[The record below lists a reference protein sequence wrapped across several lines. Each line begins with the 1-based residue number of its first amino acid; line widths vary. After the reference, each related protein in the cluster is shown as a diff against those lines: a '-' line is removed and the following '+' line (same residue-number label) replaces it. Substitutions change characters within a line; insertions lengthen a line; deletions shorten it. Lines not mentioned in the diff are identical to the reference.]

1 VEAFIRAVYVR
12 SYKADIAVS
21 YPILMSVRDAG
32 GTILAA
38 VGFRYAKEEPLFLE
52 NYTGAPI
59 EQVLRTPRER
69 IAEIGNLASAGG
81 GASIF
86 LFAALAS
93 YLNFKGIDYGTER
106 LKSLASTR
114 KKSATPRSKPF
125 KATARTGEVI
135 TTPGRACWPG
145 RSRTAFRG

>member
-1 VEAFIRAVYVR
+1 
-12 SYKADIAVS
+12 
-21 YPILMSVRDAG
+21 MSVRDAG

-81 GASIF
+81 GRRSSCSQRWPRISI
-86 LFAALAS
+86 S
-93 YLNFKGIDYGTER
+93 R
-106 LKSLASTR
+106 ASTMR
-114 KKSATPRSKPF
+114 P
-125 KATARTGEVI
+125 
-135 TTPGRACWPG
+135 
-145 RSRTAFRG
+145 